1 MAGPTM
7 RETVEAQ
14 AQARVDGDAAAF
26 SSYMTPQAVLQLGG
40 NGMGAPA
47 LPRARRYEIVDITES
62 VDGGTAIVRYGGR
75 GVCYDVRSIWRLA
88 DGLWRAVEA
97 EVPPESV
104 RASWWRR
111 LLGGAPSAPGSA
123 QRKDLS

>member
-1 MAGPTM
+1 M

-26 SSYMTPQAVLQLGG
+26 ASYMTPQAVLQLGG

-47 LPRARRYEIVDITES
+47 LPRARRYEIVDIRDTG
-62 VDGGTAIVRYGGR
+62 DGGSALVRYGGR
-75 GVCYDVRSIWRLA
+75 GAGYDVRTVWRLA

-111 LLGGAPSAPGSA
+111 FL
-123 QRKDLS
+123 RC